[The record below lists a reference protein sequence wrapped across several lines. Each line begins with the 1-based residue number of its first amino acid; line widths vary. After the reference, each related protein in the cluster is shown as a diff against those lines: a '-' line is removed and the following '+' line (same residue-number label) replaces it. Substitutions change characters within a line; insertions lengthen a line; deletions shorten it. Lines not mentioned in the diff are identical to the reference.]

1 MSNQNEVTYETGMD
15 EQFKQS
21 ANNANSDSINGHDKR
36 EDSDRCYI
44 ELLRSQESQRHN
56 QQLSFTQDKH
66 DQAMREAKQH
76 AERMD
81 QLRINPSEAKSI
93 SEVLSGVQ
101 IEAIRTIVVASIKEL
116 GLK

>member
-1 MSNQNEVTYETGMD
+1 MGLLSKNETGS
-15 EQFKQS
+15 KQQYGQS
-21 ANNANSDSINGHDKR
+21 GNNSNESGINGYDKR
-36 EDSDRCYI
+36 EDSDRCYL
-44 ELLRSQESQRHN
+44 EMLRAQESQRHN
-56 QQLSFTQDKH
+56 QSLQFTQDKH

-81 QLRINPSEAKSI
+81 QLRINPSEAKSH

-101 IEAIRTIVVASIKEL
+101 LEAIKTVLVSAIREL